1 MAERQQ
7 PDFLRVP
14 KSESIQGALHIRSSE
29 AAKTNARTKGQE
41 RDFESI
47 SILAEAK
54 EGCR

>member
-7 PDFLRVP
+7 SDFLRVP

-29 AAKTNARTKGQE
+29 AAKTNARTKGEE